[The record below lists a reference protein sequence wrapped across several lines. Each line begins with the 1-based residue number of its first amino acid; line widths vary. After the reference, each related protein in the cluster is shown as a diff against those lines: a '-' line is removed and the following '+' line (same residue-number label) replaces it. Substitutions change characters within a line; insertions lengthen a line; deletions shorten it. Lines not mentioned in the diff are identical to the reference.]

1 MRVVSTA
8 FTTLALAVI
17 FHTDLTDLTDIFYL
31 TDFTD
36 LTDIFYLTDLTDL
49 TDIFYL
55 TDFSDIVANPPYA
68 CQPNLCDL

>member
-31 TDFTD
+31 TDF
-36 LTDIFYLTDLTDL
+36 
-49 TDIFYL
+49 
-55 TDFSDIVANPPYA
+55 SDIVANPPYA